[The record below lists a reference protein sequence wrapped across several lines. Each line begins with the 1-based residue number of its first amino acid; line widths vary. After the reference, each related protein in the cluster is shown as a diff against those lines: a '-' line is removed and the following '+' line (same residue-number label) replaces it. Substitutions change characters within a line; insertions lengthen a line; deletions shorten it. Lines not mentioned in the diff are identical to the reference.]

1 MGKKGPKLRPMGE
14 SLLQKYARE
23 SGEVA
28 EIDILARI
36 VQQVNG

>member
-1 MGKKGPKLRPMGE
+1 MRSVGE
-14 SLLQKYARE
+14 SLLQKSVRE

-36 VQQVNG
+36 MCRVIS